1 MTWQRRVTRRL
12 ATPRTASASAT
23 ERAVIVVAALRG
35 WRHRLCY
42 SIHRWCWQFLTPDF
56 PLEGV
61 ALSMTAALP
70 ANATCFDTGEAGGT

>member
-1 MTWQRRVTRRL
+1 LLRPRFEVDATGSVIDPTVVL
-12 ATPRTASASAT
+12 AVLS
-23 ERAVIVVAALRG
+23 
-35 WRHRLCY
+35 
-42 SIHRWCWQFLTPDF
+42 TPDF